1 MQALDERGVPKTEHP
16 MRAGMRTVPDWE
28 SARIFLEVVRAGSFR
43 RASQRC
49 GQSVNALRGRVKDL
63 EKALDVTLLT
73 RHVDGV
79 RTTVEGENVLAGIAQ
94 MEAASFGL
102 LRAREHTATLSGEV
116 RLAVTEGLGT
126 FWIAPRLVE
135 FQRANPNLLV
145 DVNCAMKSADVLRME
160 ADLAIQITRP
170 TAPDLI
176 VTKIGRLHLV
186 LFAARSYLQTFGTP
200 KTTKDLA
207 QHRILIQSDDNVQWR
222 KLYDRLFPGVPA
234 VGLVALRTNVS
245 SAHYWSI
252 AKGAGIGMLP
262 TYGQAIGAELVPLD
276 LGVHETVDIWLT
288 YHPDARRIERVSRMI
303 DWAIKS
309 FSSQEFPWFRD
320 EFIHPNELAA
330 AYRGEPLVNMFAGF
344 GGGSQG
350 QFSGPSEAPAQNAA
364 ASNGRA
370 PVRRSRQK

>member
-1 MQALDERGVPKTEHP
+1 MHALDERGVPKVEHA
-16 MRAGMRTVPDWE
+16 MRASSRNAPDWE
-28 SARIFLEVVRAGSFR
+28 SARLFLEVVRAGSFR
-43 RASQRC
+43 RAAEGC
-49 GQSVNALRGRVKDL
+49 GQSVNALRRHIEGL
-63 EKALDVTLLT
+63 EKTLGVTLLT
-73 RHVDGV
+73 RHVDGI
-79 RTTVEGENVLAGIAQ
+79 RTTVEGENVLASIMQ

-102 LRAREHTATLSGEV
+102 LRASDQTTALSGEV

-160 ADLAIQITRP
+160 ADIAIQITRP
-170 TAPDLI
+170 TAPDLR
-176 VTKIGRLHLV
+176 VVKLGRLHFV
-186 LFAARSYLQTFGTP
+186 LFAAQSYLKTFGTP
-200 KTTKDLA
+200 KVAQDLA

-222 KLYDRLFPGVPA
+222 KLYDRLFPGLPT

-252 AKGAGIGMLP
+252 AKGAGIGVLP
-262 TYGQAIGAELVPLD
+262 TYAQAIGAQLVPLD

-288 YHPDARRIERVSRMI
+288 YHPDARRIARVSRMI
-303 DWAIKS
+303 DWAIKA
-309 FSSQEFPWFRD
+309 FSPQNFPWFRD

-344 GGGSQG
+344 GGGTPVQVNG
-350 QFSGPSEAPAQNAA
+350 HPEAQAAPSSSA
-364 ASNGRA
+364 RA
-370 PVRRSRQK
+370 PERLSRRR